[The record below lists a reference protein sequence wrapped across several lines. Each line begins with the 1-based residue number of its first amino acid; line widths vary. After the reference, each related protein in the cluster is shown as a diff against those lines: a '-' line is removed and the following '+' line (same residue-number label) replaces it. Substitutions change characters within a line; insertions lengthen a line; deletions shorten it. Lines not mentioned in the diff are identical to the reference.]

1 MITEAQAKTRI
12 EKLREEIRQRN
23 YEYFVLDQSKVS
35 EAVRDALKKEL
46 KTLEEQFPQFITPDS
61 PTQRVGS
68 VLSGRFAKVQHKTRK
83 WSLQDVFS
91 SEEIRDWGERLER
104 FLPGEKFEFVC
115 ELKIDGLNVSLWYE
129 EGKLV
134 KALTR
139 GNGEQGEDITH
150 TVRTIAGVPLV
161 LQEPVTLEVSGEVF
175 MPKKSFEKLK
185 GEFANPRNAAAGTVR
200 QLNPQVAADRDL
212 DFFAYSLGKNDLKKA
227 PKTQVEILEQFQRL
241 GLRVNKKFEQ
251 KKNLEDVIR
260 FCEKCGKDLS
270 RNERKKR
277 DDLEYEIDG
286 IVIKVNSLD
295 QQERLGYTGK
305 APRHSVAYKFAAE
318 QTTSRVQ
325 NIIVQVGRTGALTPV
340 AILEPTLVAGS
351 TVSRATLHN
360 EGELTRKDVRIGD
373 TVILQKAG
381 DVIPEVVEVL
391 KNLRTGKERVFVFP
405 KKCPICGGE
414 VERPEGE
421 AVARCKNKKCFAVQ
435 RENIIHF
442 VSRGAL
448 NIDGLGEKIV
458 DQLLEEGLVGN
469 VADLFTLT
477 HDDFLTLPFFKDK
490 RAGNLIKSLEKAKKT
505 ELGRLLFGLGIRFVG
520 EQASDLVSV
529 FIEQKNSSEKRGKN
543 LTLKKV
549 GKIGESVT
557 AEEWQAIEG
566 IGERIGNSLFE
577 WFHDEKNQ
585 KLLEEL
591 EKNGVTIKRG
601 EAERVSEKWKGKTF
615 VITGTSS
622 HPREEIKAWIK
633 ANGGHV
639 SDSVSAQT
647 DFLVAGENPGSKY
660 EKAKA
665 LNVTILGENDFRD
678 MPKSAQPEKVEK
690 GEKEIQISLF

>member
-1 MITEAQAKTRI
+1 MITEAQAKIRI
-12 EKLREEIRQRN
+12 EKLRKEIRQRN

-35 EAVRDALKKEL
+35 EAVRDSLKREL
-46 KTLEEQFPQFITPDS
+46 KALEEQFPQFITPDS

-68 VLSGRFAKVQHKTRK
+68 VLSGRFAKVKHKTRK

-91 SEEIRDWGERLER
+91 SEEIREWGERLER
-104 FLPGEKFEFVC
+104 FLPGETFEFVC

-175 MPKKSFEKLK
+175 MPQKSFEKLK

-212 DFFAYSLGKNDLKKA
+212 DFFAYSLGENDLKKA

-251 KKNLEDVIR
+251 KKSLADVIR
-260 FCEKCGKDLS
+260 FCEKCG
-270 RNERKKR
+270 RKR

-286 IVIKVNSLD
+286 VVIKVNSLD

-318 QTTSRVQ
+318 QATSHVQ

-360 EGELTRKDVRIGD
+360 EGELLRKDVRIGD

-391 KNLRTGKERVFVFP
+391 KNLRTGKEQVFVFP
-405 KKCPICGGE
+405 KKCPICGGK
-414 VERPEGE
+414 VERPDGE
-421 AVARCKNKKCFAVQ
+421 AVARCKNSKCFAVE
-435 RENIIHF
+435 REKIIHF

-458 DQLLEEGLVGN
+458 DQLLEQGLVGN

-490 RAGNLIKSLEKAKKT
+490 RAGNLLKSLEKAKKV

-520 EQASDLVSV
+520 EQASDLVSA
-529 FIEQKNSSEKRGKN
+529 FIEQKNSSEKKSEN

-566 IGERIGNSLFE
+566 IGERIGNSLYE
-577 WFHDEKNQ
+577 WFHDEKNR
-585 KLLEEL
+585 KLLLEL
-591 EKNGVTIKRG
+591 EENGVTLKRG
-601 EAERVSEKWKGKTF
+601 DSEVVSQKWSGKIF
-615 VITGTSS
+615 VITGTLS
-622 HPREEIKAWIK
+622 HPREKIKAWIK

-639 SDSVSAQT
+639 SDSVSSQT

-660 EKAKA
+660 EKAMA
-665 LNVTILGENDFRD
+665 LGVAILGEKDFQD
-678 MPKSAQPEKVEK
+678 MPEPEQPEKVEK
-690 GEKEIQISLF
+690 KEEEIQGKLF

>member
-23 YEYFVLDQSKVS
+23 YEYFVLDESKVS
-35 EAVRDALKKEL
+35 EAVRDALKREL
-46 KTLEEQFPQFITPDS
+46 KGLEEQFPKLITPDS

-68 VLSGRFAKVQHKTRK
+68 VLSGRFEKVQHKTRK

-91 SEEIRDWGERLER
+91 SEEIREWGERLER
-104 FLPGEKFEFVC
+104 FLPGETFEFVC

-150 TVRTIAGVPLV
+150 TARTIAGVPLV

-212 DFFAYSLGKNDLKKA
+212 DFFAYSLGENDLKIA
-227 PKTQVEILEQFQRL
+227 PKTQVEILEQFQHL

-251 KKNLEDVIR
+251 KKTLEDVIR
-260 FCEKCGKDLS
+260 FCEKT
-270 RNERKKR
+270 KR
-277 DDLEYEIDG
+277 DDLQYEIDG

-318 QTTSRVQ
+318 QTTSRVL
-325 NIIVQVGRTGALTPV
+325 NIIIQVGRTGALTPV

-391 KNLRTGKERVFVFP
+391 KNLRTGKEQVFVFP
-405 KKCPICGGE
+405 KKCPMCGGE
-414 VERPEGE
+414 VERPEDE
-421 AVARCKNKKCFAVQ
+421 AVARCKNKECFAVQ

-529 FIEQKNSSEKRGKN
+529 FIEQKNSSEKEGGN

-549 GKIGESVT
+549 GEIGESIL

-585 KLLEEL
+585 KLLQEL
-591 EKNGVTIKRG
+591 EENGVTLKRG
-601 EAERVSEKWKGKTF
+601 DAEIVSDKWKGKTF
-615 VITGTSS
+615 VITGTLS

-665 LNVTILGENDFRD
+665 LGVAILGEKDFQD
-678 MPKSAQPEKVEK
+678 MPETVQSKKPTKETE
-690 GEKEIQISLF
+690 EIQISLF